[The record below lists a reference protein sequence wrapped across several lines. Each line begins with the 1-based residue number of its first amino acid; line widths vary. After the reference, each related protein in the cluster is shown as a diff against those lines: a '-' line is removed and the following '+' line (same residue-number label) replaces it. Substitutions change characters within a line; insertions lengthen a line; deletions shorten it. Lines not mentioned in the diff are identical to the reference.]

1 MSTAS
6 QVSAQVAP
14 SGLGEEASSLPT
26 ELRNDRSRYIVFTLG
41 TERFALPLLSVREV
55 IAPPEITPIPFSPH
69 YFLGIMNRRG
79 QVISVL
85 DLRLKLQLKTEKNP
99 ENAIVIVDLGSLL
112 LGMWVDSVDFVL
124 TPTPEQ
130 THQPPSGQGVSSG
143 RLKIERVFRHEEGL
157 ILAVEPLG
165 ILSKEDQ
172 GFLGRDIEIGSREA
186 A

>member
-1 MSTAS
+1 MS
-6 QVSAQVAP
+6 
-14 SGLGEEASSLPT
+14 SSLADSAASLPS
-26 ELRNDRSRYIVFTLG
+26 ELRNDHSRYIVFTLG
-41 TERFALPLLSVREV
+41 SERFALPLLTVREV
-55 IAPPEITPIPFSPH
+55 IAPPEITPIPFSPN
-69 YFLGIMNRRG
+69 YFLGIMNLRG

-99 ENAIVIVDLGSLL
+99 ENAIVIVDLGNLQ

-130 THQPPSGQGVSSG
+130 THQPPSGQGGSSA
-143 RLKIERVFRHEEGL
+143 RFKIDRVFRHQEGL

-172 GFLGRDIEIGSREA
+172 SFLGRSVGSASPEA